1 MPSLTAPTNSIGDYS
16 PAFKEGKSG
25 TVSGSPV
32 LKCLSVTISVCF
44 GLEGTSVA
52 VMCVPSVLEA
62 ITRSRDRC
70 LPVHREVQLQRIS

>member
-25 TVSGSPV
+25 TVSDSSV

-44 GLEGTSVA
+44 ELKDTNVA

-62 ITRSRDRC
+62 ITRSSYRYDN
-70 LPVHREVQLQRIS
+70 

>member
-16 PAFKEGKSG
+16 PGNSQC
-25 TVSGSPV
+25 SPV

-52 VMCVPSVLEA
+52 DMCVPSVLEA

-70 LPVHREVQLQRIS
+70 DNYLRLPVHREVQLQRIS